1 MPYLYSEGCCPMVQI
16 SSEGPA
22 KDQQSSSLSVYQHFQ
37 LNTDR
42 RHIYRNSEGIYL
54 YFNTIQ
60 MFHCSHVHCSTILL
74 SRWRV

>member
-1 MPYLYSEGCCPMVQI
+1 MTYLYSEDCCPMVQI

-22 KDQQSSSLSVYQHFQ
+22 KDQQSSSLSVYQHFK
-37 LNTDR
+37 LNPDG
-42 RHIYRNSEGIYL
+42 RHVYRNSEGIYL

-60 MFHCSHVHCSTILL
+60 RL